1 MMQLEKLELRN
12 IDEIRQLERLRI
24 QATRM
29 NDVAALEPLL
39 DDSLVYINSIGKVYD
54 KRAYLRAIQSH
65 GLSYEDDFDV
75 RETEYRAWDDLV
87 ILVGLML
94 GHGRLDGEQQVF
106 RFASLGVW
114 RKQENGW
121 RLIAW
126 QSSSSSEGF

>member
-1 MMQLEKLELRN
+1 MEIERLEVAN
-12 IDEIRQLERLRI
+12 IDEVRRLERMRI
-24 QATRM
+24 EATRM
-29 NDVAALEPLL
+29 NDVAALNPLL
-39 DDSLVYINSIGKVYD
+39 DESLVYINSVGQVYD
-54 KRAYLRAIQSH
+54 KAAYLRAIQSH
-65 GLSYEDDFDV
+65 GLSYDDDFDV

-94 GHGRLDGEQQVF
+94 GHCRLDGEQQVF

-114 RKQENGW
+114 RRQGQAW

>member
-1 MMQLEKLELRN
+1 MQMERLEIAN
-12 IDEIRQLERLRI
+12 IDEVRRLERMRI
-24 QATRM
+24 EATRM
-29 NDVAALEPLL
+29 NDAAALDPLL
-39 DDSLVYINSIGKVYD
+39 DESLVYINSIGQVYD
-54 KRAYLRAIQSH
+54 KSGYLRAIQSH
-65 GLSYEDDFDV
+65 GLTYDDDFDV

-94 GHGRLDGEQQVF
+94 GHCRLEGEQQVF

-114 RKQENGW
+114 RRQGRAW